1 MGWNYRSHVPSI
13 RYELLELR
21 VEGGFRLHYLPIS
34 RSGIFRFVHVHVFL
48 LDFPISAD
56 SDRQLSGNG
65 QSDAQFSSQSF
76 GLAVSGNCQTDSKFA
91 GQDRRTDD
99 IQHIWL
105 YVGSLCECQ
114 CYVMSV
120 CMWGQCI
127 CQVDVFLRSMCIS
140 IFWLPTP
147 MVTVWRVIG
156 MWGGAH
162 GMCSQRYV
170 EGYWY
175 VGASGMWR

>member
-13 RYELLELR
+13 RSELLELR
-21 VEGGFRLHYLPIS
+21 VEGGFSLHYLPIS

-99 IQHIWL
+99 IQHICTW
-105 YVGSLCECQ
+105 VGSLWSNFILVPCRLK
-114 CYVMSV
+114 YPP
-120 CMWGQCI
+120 
-127 CQVDVFLRSMCIS
+127 R
-140 IFWLPTP
+140 
-147 MVTVWRVIG
+147 
-156 MWGGAH
+156 GG
-162 GMCSQRYV
+162 GCNIV
-170 EGYWY
+170 ENILVPCRLKYTLGGGW
-175 VGASGMWR
+175 VSKA

>member
-1 MGWNYRSHVPSI
+1 MKQALVIYLLLIGLKNNAHGWEMGWNYRSHVPSI
-13 RYELLELR
+13 RSELLELR

-99 IQHIWL
+99 IQHICSWEIIGACEAFFSTLFFYIFIVHLL
-105 YVGSLCECQ
+105 YQ
-114 CYVMSV
+114 
-120 CMWGQCI
+120 
-127 CQVDVFLRSMCIS
+127 
-140 IFWLPTP
+140 
-147 MVTVWRVIG
+147 G
-156 MWGGAH
+156 MWLEILNGLI
-162 GMCSQRYV
+162 SKV
-170 EGYWY
+170 VFWTT
-175 VGASGMWR
+175 

>member
-13 RYELLELR
+13 RSELLELR

-99 IQHIWL
+99 IQHIWPIL
-105 YVGSLCECQ
+105 NTYV
-114 CYVMSV
+114 
-120 CMWGQCI
+120 
-127 CQVDVFLRSMCIS
+127 
-140 IFWLPTP
+140 FWLL
-147 MVTVWRVIG
+147 
-156 MWGGAH
+156 GAFLKIK
-162 GMCSQRYV
+162 GPLK
-170 EGYWY
+170 
-175 VGASGMWR
+175 GAEM